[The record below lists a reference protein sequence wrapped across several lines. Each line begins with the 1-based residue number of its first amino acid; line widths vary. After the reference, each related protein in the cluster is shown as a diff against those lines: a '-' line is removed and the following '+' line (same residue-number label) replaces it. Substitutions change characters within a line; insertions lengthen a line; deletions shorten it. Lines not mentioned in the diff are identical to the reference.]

1 MSKELKALANL
12 MARVSCGED
21 NIVKAKYDYA
31 TIEKALKVLEIIV
44 EKKVNVPTLK
54 AYMLEKPTD
63 EWALAEYNTW
73 CKETQDCIYY
83 VGRDY
88 LKSIPL
94 TKEEYDL
101 LKEVVL

>member
-44 EKKVNVPTLK
+44 EKKVNLGILTQCKDVEMYNKCVHFLDSR
-54 AYMLEKPTD
+54 LEKQ
-63 EWALAEYNTW
+63 EF
-73 CKETQDCIYY
+73 
-83 VGRDY
+83 
-88 LKSIPL
+88 
-94 TKEEYDL
+94 DL
-101 LKEVVL
+101 VKEVLL